1 MGRKGLP
8 FLPLLL
14 VLFAGAGGQVWAQDS
29 VESRL
34 QRLERRVSII
44 SDLVLQVEGLKR
56 ANRELLGRVET
67 LEYRLQKL
75 EKKQRELY
83 LDLDQRISA
92 LQGEQAP
99 TSPHVNEGEM
109 PPADTDTNAEKLP
122 SPGKAGEVEKAS
134 RRVQR
139 EYDAAYALLQP
150 AHRDYKKAIA
160 AFRKFIERHPH
171 TDLTDNAYYW
181 LGETYYVTGDND
193 AALASFDALLQQF
206 PGSEKVPGALLKK
219 GYILQAKG
227 RKEEARKVFRQ
238 LVRDYPDASVA
249 RMAKRRLQQLK

>member
-1 MGRKGLP
+1 MRTRRKGLA
-8 FLPLLL
+8 FLLL
-14 VLFAGAGGQVWAQDS
+14 LALLTGGGGAWSQES

-56 ANRELLGRVET
+56 VNRELLGRVET

-75 EKKQRELY
+75 EEKQRELY

-92 LQGEQAP
+92 LQRDQGPAVPRADETAATP
-99 TSPHVNEGEM
+99 ADTGM
-109 PPADTDTNAEKLP
+109 PPAA
-122 SPGKAGEVEKAS
+122 PGKAGEVSKAS
-134 RRVQR
+134 RQVQQ
-139 EYDAAYALLQP
+139 EYDAAYTLLQP
-150 AHRDYKKAIA
+150 ARRDYKKAIA
-160 AFRKFIERHPH
+160 AFREFIERHPR

-206 PGSEKVPGALLKK
+206 PDSEKVPGALLKK

-238 LVRDYPDASVA
+238 LVRNYPDASVA